1 MEYMRKILIKFIAF
15 ALGYIIG
22 TILWKAL
29 LKIRRK
35 KRMKTNLKIGQEV
48 KDQDGDIAII
58 TGIYERDEA
67 PNEILIH
74 LEELDID
81 IMEYECNL
89 EVIK

>member
-1 MEYMRKILIKFIAF
+1 
-15 ALGYIIG
+15 
-22 TILWKAL
+22 
-29 LKIRRK
+29 
-35 KRMKTNLKIGQEV
+35 MKTNLKIGQKV

-58 TGIYERDEA
+58 TGIYERNEA

-89 EVIK
+89 EVILWQNIQQNIAQCT

>member
-1 MEYMRKILIKFIAF
+1 
-15 ALGYIIG
+15 
-22 TILWKAL
+22 
-29 LKIRRK
+29 
-35 KRMKTNLKIGQEV
+35 MKTNFKIGQKV

-89 EVIK
+89 EKCERR

>member
-1 MEYMRKILIKFIAF
+1 
-15 ALGYIIG
+15 
-22 TILWKAL
+22 
-29 LKIRRK
+29 
-35 KRMKTNLKIGQEV
+35 MKTNFKIGQKV

-74 LEELDID
+74 LDKLDID

-89 EVIK
+89 EKM